1 MADTEPPKSGDAT
14 PFRCAP
20 RFHHRGDE
28 AQLSRLRDE
37 RDRVAGVA
45 RCARRPQAGAPAHS
59 PLDER
64 AGPYAR
70 QEIRQIGARGRRR
83 DGQISPARRPG
94 DLRRAGAHGAGL
106 LHAPDADRRAGQF
119 RLGRRRSAG
128 GDALHRMPPG
138 AAGDGAARRHRQ
150 GHRRLP
156 GQLRRQRDR
165 AGGAAGALSEFAGQ
179 RRRRHRG
186 RHGDEYPAAQS
197 RRGDRCGGCAHR
209 QSGAHHRR
217 PDQDRPGPGFSDRR
231 HHPRP
236 RRHPLGLQGRP
247 RLDRDARQGRDRDHP
262 QGARSLHHH
271 GNSRTR

>member
-1 MADTEPPKSGDAT
+1 MGTRFGWRRRRKSAKKSQQKFHAGRRLGRHRT
-14 PFRCAP
+14 SQIGGRNPLRCAP

-37 RDRVAGVA
+37 RDRVACAA
-45 RCARRPQAGAPAHS
+45 RCARRPQAGASAHS

-70 QEIRQIGARGRRR
+70 QEIRQIGARRRRR

-128 GDALHRMPPG
+128 GDALHRVPAG

-156 GQLRRQRDR
+156 GQLRRQRER
-165 AGGAAGALSEFAGQ
+165 AGGAAGALPEFAGQ

-186 RHGDEYPAAQS
+186 RHGDQYPAAQS
-197 RRGDRCGGCAHR
+197 RRGDRCGDRADR

-217 PDQDRPGPGFSDRR
+217 PDQDRARARIS
-231 HHPRP
+231 RP
-236 RRHPLGLQGRP
+236 AASSSAATASARP
-247 RLDRDARQGRDRDHP
+247 TRTAA
-262 QGARSLHHH
+262 ARS
-271 GNSRTR
+271 